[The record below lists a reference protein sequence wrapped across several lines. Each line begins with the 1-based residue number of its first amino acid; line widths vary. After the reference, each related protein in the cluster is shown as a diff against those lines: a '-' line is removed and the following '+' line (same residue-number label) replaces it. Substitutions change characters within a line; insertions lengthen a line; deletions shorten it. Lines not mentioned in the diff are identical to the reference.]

1 MGKTVAESMKL
12 RSDFNNDGLSTP
24 DDSAARDIP
33 TLQTTEA
40 QMRRAL
46 GLGDSAGQRSEPQE
60 RPPLAARQGERHSPD
75 RHKRRFVR
83 DGEVPVVVV
92 RRDQGGDLGGNRAA
106 SVGAPPT
113 NRVEQAEAALRAE
126 RDARERAE
134 RALSEAQGVIRDL
147 QTKLGHAGLARDEAS
162 DTARR
167 ADAEKHALEHALEM
181 AESALQAER
190 RARETAEAA
199 LEDALADREI
209 SEQRVREAVR
219 SSPVKTT
226 IRKTAAPK
234 APRAE
239 KPAREPQ
246 PVKWWIQRTNTTK
259 RR

>member
-1 MGKTVAESMKL
+1 MKF
-12 RSDFNNDGLSTP
+12 RSDFNNDSLSPP
-24 DDSAARDIP
+24 DDSAARDLP

-46 GLGDSAGQRSEPQE
+46 GLGDAGGQRIEQQE
-60 RPPLAARQGERHSPD
+60 RPPLAARQAERHSPD

-92 RRDQGGDLGGNRAA
+92 RREQGSDAGANHRAA

-113 NRVEQAEAALRAE
+113 NRVEQAEAALRTE

-134 RALSEAQGVIRDL
+134 RALIEAQATIRDL
-147 QTKLGHAGLARDEAS
+147 QTKVGHAGLARDEAS
-162 DTARR
+162 DAAHR
-167 ADAEKHALEHALEM
+167 AEAERHALEHALEL
-181 AESALQAER
+181 AESALQTER
-190 RARETAEAA
+190 LARETAEAA
-199 LEDALADREI
+199 LEDALVDREV

-219 SSPVKTT
+219 SHP
-226 IRKTAAPK
+226 IRTMVRKAK

-246 PVKWWIQRTNTTK
+246 PVKWWIQPANTTK